1 MAGPAY
7 FDAFRRI
14 VVQPDNITISA
25 DAVDDTLTLVAGAGI
40 SLVANANSDQIT
52 IVNTNSG
59 QFSLAVAGDD
69 STLRTINSGETI
81 RFAGTGG
88 VTVTSNAEGAIT
100 INGPNLAAVSQNII
114 PTADVTYDI
123 GSSTNRFRDIYLSGS
138 TIYLGST
145 TVGVTSAG
153 QLVVSEEYTGG
164 EGIGGIASVEWTN
177 ASEIEIRTEDDSPYI
192 DKLES
197 LKIGDTF
204 TFLTGSSGTFPPN
217 TIVTVSGAVTKTN
230 IVSGFF
236 DFVIPVLQSP
246 VSNVFVYTFTIT
258 RKPITDISQLSND
271 SGYLTSWSFNVAGD
285 DSTLRTI
292 DKGETIKFI
301 GASNVTVTTDAEG
314 NITITGPNLS
324 SYLTSIPN
332 DVTIGGVRINTNRI
346 QSVDSNA
353 DLELDAS
360 GTGAVSVLGN
370 LKVSGNIS
378 INNSGGIGYTTGVGG
393 TVTQTSNRG
402 NGVTL
407 NKITG
412 EITLVSDSIPIG
424 GINAFLCNNN
434 LIESTDVV
442 YAQVSSYNPG
452 VYLVVPQAVT
462 SPAPGIFFYLRNID
476 SFASPTEVVKIRYV
490 IIKST
495 NT

>member
-192 DKLES
+192 DKLE
-197 LKIGDTF
+197 
-204 TFLTGSSGTFPPN
+204 
-217 TIVTVSGAVTKTN
+217 
-230 IVSGFF
+230 
-236 DFVIPVLQSP
+236 
-246 VSNVFVYTFTIT
+246 
-258 RKPITDISQLSND
+258 
-271 SGYLTSWSFNVAGD
+271 
-285 DSTLRTI
+285 
-292 DKGETIKFI
+292 
-301 GASNVTVTTDAEG
+301 
-314 NITITGPNLS
+314 
-324 SYLTSIPN
+324 
-332 DVTIGGVRINTNRI
+332 
-346 QSVDSNA
+346 
-353 DLELDAS
+353 
-360 GTGAVSVLGN
+360 
-370 LKVSGNIS
+370 
-378 INNSGGIGYTTGVGG
+378 
-393 TVTQTSNRG
+393 
-402 NGVTL
+402 
-407 NKITG
+407 
-412 EITLVSDSIPIG
+412 
-424 GINAFLCNNN
+424 
-434 LIESTDVV
+434 
-442 YAQVSSYNPG
+442 
-452 VYLVVPQAVT
+452 
-462 SPAPGIFFYLRNID
+462 
-476 SFASPTEVVKIRYV
+476 
-490 IIKST
+490 
-495 NT
+495 